1 MSISGYFSDFS
12 FPELLRFV
20 YSSRKTGVLQV
31 KPVDHTKAHQ
41 HSYSFWFHYGN
52 IVAVQHPSL
61 TLHKWLMQSCKQTS
75 EVLRAYSV
83 SSVAH
88 REPIGT
94 VLKQLQL
101 IQPEELQA
109 IFSRQVIQPMLYQF
123 TLDNAWFKFEPN
135 YELPYEEMT
144 GLSLSPIEAALNG
157 LRRLRNWEP
166 LKTKLPESTS
176 SLMRT
181 SKSFAPYQLTDDEIR
196 VWSLADEEHSL
207 EEIAQRLELSL
218 QEVQKIAFRLM
229 IAGLVDECP
238 GVQVQTAESVQ
249 TIEEKDVM
257 SSSFLSNLLGF
268 LKQRA

>member
-1 MSISGYFSDFS
+1 MSISGYFTDFS

-20 YSSRKTGVLQV
+20 HGARKTGRLQV
-31 KPVDHTKAHQ
+31 KPLDTHEHQ
-41 HSYSFWFHYGN
+41 SYHFWFRGGN
-52 IVAVQHPSL
+52 VVTVQHPRLSL
-61 TLHKWLMQSCKQTS
+61 Q
-75 EVLRAYSV
+75 VLLPQFCQRAAEALKVYLDRTP
-83 SSVAH
+83 AY

-176 SLMRT
+176 ALMRT
-181 SKSFAPYQLTDDEIR
+181 SKSYAPYQLTDDEIR
-196 VWSLADEEHSL
+196 V
-207 EEIAQRLELSL
+207 
-218 QEVQKIAFRLM
+218 
-229 IAGLVDECP
+229 
-238 GVQVQTAESVQ
+238 
-249 TIEEKDVM
+249 
-257 SSSFLSNLLGF
+257 
-268 LKQRA
+268 